1 MHHEP
6 FFWIL
11 FSPSLRKVFNLLNIY
26 CDIYKY
32 HLEKKKW
39 TPHAISKTEDVITAS
54 FLWYHSDIL
63 LILGVD
69 AHVINIFFLSI
80 LHQPF
85 LITRGMLLFVEYIK
99 SWVFQWK
106 RGESW
111 FSCRLKRAAG
121 TWREVNSGSF
131 NVRETR
137 SQESVCFYRGAAQTS
152 SSYRKLN

>member
-1 MHHEP
+1 MNL

-39 TPHAISKTEDVITAS
+39 TPHAISKKEDVITAS

-99 SWVFQWK
+99 SWVFRWK
-106 RGESW
+106 RGGV
-111 FSCRLKRAAG
+111 L
-121 TWREVNSGSF
+121 V
-131 NVRETR
+131 
-137 SQESVCFYRGAAQTS
+137 
-152 SSYRKLN
+152 

>member
-39 TPHAISKTEDVITAS
+39 TPHAISKKEAVITAS

-85 LITRGMLLFVEYIK
+85 L
-99 SWVFQWK
+99 
-106 RGESW
+106 
-111 FSCRLKRAAG
+111 
-121 TWREVNSGSF
+121 NH
-131 NVRETR
+131 
-137 SQESVCFYRGAAQTS
+137 
-152 SSYRKLN
+152 